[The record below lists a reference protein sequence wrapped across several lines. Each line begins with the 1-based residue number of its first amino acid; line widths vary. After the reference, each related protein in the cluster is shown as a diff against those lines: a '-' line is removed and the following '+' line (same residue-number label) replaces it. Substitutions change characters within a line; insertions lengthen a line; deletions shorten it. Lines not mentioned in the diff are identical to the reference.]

1 MMIITER
8 MRSTFAFLDTDL

>member
-1 MMIITER
+1 MIITER